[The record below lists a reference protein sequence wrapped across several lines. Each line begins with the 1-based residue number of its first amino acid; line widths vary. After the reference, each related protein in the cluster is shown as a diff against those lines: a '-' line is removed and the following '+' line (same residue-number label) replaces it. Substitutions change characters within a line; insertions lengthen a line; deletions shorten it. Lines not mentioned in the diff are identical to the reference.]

1 MICSTIHKTA
11 QPGTACDQQHARFA
25 NTHLQQVDERLREGR
40 KVASEEAEGV
50 AGGGEA
56 AGAADAVHVGL
67 QARREVVVDNVG
79 QAADVQPP
87 GRHVSRDQ
95 HLYFAAPEIPH
106 RLLRQINLLYHT
118 HSMSV

>member
-1 MICSTIHKTA
+1 MQYHTA
-11 QPGTACDQQHARFA
+11 QPGAACDQQHARFG
-25 NTHLQQVDERLREGR
+25 NTHLQQVDERLREGC

-79 QAADVQPP
+79 QAADVQPS
-87 GRHVSRDQ
+87 GRYVSCDQ

-106 RLLRQINLLYHT
+106 RLLRQINLLDHA
-118 HSMSV
+118 HSLRV